1 MCRVHGGSTKQ
12 VKAAA
17 RRRLQRQ
24 QLEGDLGKLLGD
36 LESDAG
42 EAHPVEALLDALRRT
57 WAMTNVLGSMV
68 GGLGTDAL
76 YGPDHLGDARP
87 HVLTEM
93 YAQWLDRAARAS
105 KLALDAG
112 VDERRVRIAEDQ
124 ARVIVD
130 TFRAVFAD
138 AELGLTPEQRKAAA
152 TVAARH
158 LRAIEGGAS

>member
-1 MCRVHGGSTKQ
+1 
-12 VKAAA
+12 
-17 RRRLQRQ
+17 
-24 QLEGDLGKLLGD
+24 
-36 LESDAG
+36 
-42 EAHPVEALLDALRRT
+42 
-57 WAMTNVLGSMV
+57 
-68 GGLGTDAL
+68 
-76 YGPDHLGDARP
+76 
-87 HVLTEM
+87 M

-130 TFRAVFAD
+130 TSRAVFAD

-158 LRAIEGGAS
+158 RRAIEGGAS